1 MVCNEFEQ
9 IVTLYFEPLYKFA
22 YSLTRTEA
30 DAKDLTQQT
39 FYLWATKGHQ
49 LRERAKVKTW
59 LFTTLHRAFLD
70 NRRKQ
75 TRFPHESLHE
85 IPTDD
90 MEGASPDFV
99 NEADL
104 PEVLLA
110 LGKIGEVNQSAVALF
125 YLEDYSYD
133 EIAEIL
139 AVPVGTVKSRLA
151 RGIVQLR
158 GILGVV
164 ESESDSTVVRR
175 RVNGDAFSRDGAA
188 IWSVCKATP

>member
-1 MVCNEFEQ
+1 MPGV
-9 IVTLYFEPLYKFA
+9 
-22 YSLTRTEA
+22 
-30 DAKDLTQQT
+30 
-39 FYLWATKGHQ
+39 
-49 LRERAKVKTW
+49 
-59 LFTTLHRAFLD
+59 
-70 NRRKQ
+70 
-75 TRFPHESLHE
+75 
-85 IPTDD
+85 
-90 MEGASPDFV
+90 SPDFV

-110 LGKIGEVNQSAVALF
+110 LGKVGEVNQSAVALF
-125 YLEDYSYD
+125 YLQDCSYD